1 MKLSEIKFIVDG
13 YKDNAP
19 ELLED
24 KFIIVMK
31 NKLFIFD
38 TDEDFE
44 QISKPMKNDKSVTGL
59 DVLKKLDK
67 DTSLD
72 EGTYY
77 VAFGVEGCLEIECR
91 SC

>member
-1 MKLSEIKFIVDG
+1 MKLPEIKFTVDG
-13 YKDNAP
+13 YKENAP

-44 QISKPMKNDKSVTGL
+44 KVSKPMEKDKSVTGL
-59 DVLKKLDK
+59 DILRKLDK

-77 VAFGVEGCLEIECR
+77 VAFGEEGCLEIE
-91 SC
+91 